1 VSTSKRRGRRFLI
14 ITSIAALAV
23 IAGIIIAVTV
33 SIRVETGQWR
43 LPEKQDFVRI
53 ARRFDHKPTKT
64 IFLERNAVDLKPGED
79 DAARG
84 LSSVL
89 ANATNKAARTKGWT
103 GGDAKWKQ
111 LVGCVKTMFAPFDV
125 AITDERPSGDN
136 FMMVVVGGKPT
147 DIGIVNSH
155 HVSGLAPFNGEVIP
169 RAVVYAFSAT
179 SNNDVRATCE
189 TIAMEVAH
197 AYGLDHEYLCK
208 DVMTY
213 LTGCGTKSF
222 VDADAACGESKQR
235 SCEGG
240 QPTQNS
246 YKRLVA
252 ILGAAPGAAAPTAI
266 ATPTPTATTTK
277 STTTKTTTT
286 KTGTKS
292 TTTRTGTKTTT
303 STTAPTGDG
312 HIGHTH

>member
-1 VSTSKRRGRRFLI
+1 MSTSKRRGKRFLVI
-14 ITSIAALAV
+14 LGIAAAA
-23 IAGIIIAVTV
+23 IIGGIIIAVTV
-33 SIRVETGQWR
+33 SIRVETGEWR
-43 LPEKQDFVRI
+43 LPKKGDFIRI

-64 IFLERNAVDLKPGED
+64 IFLERNAVDLQPGED

-84 LSSVL
+84 ISSVL
-89 ANATNKAARTKGWT
+89 ANATNKPARSKGWT

-111 LVGCVKTMFAPFDV
+111 LVSCVKTMFAPFDV

-147 DIGIVNSH
+147 DIGIANSH

-169 RAVVYAFSAT
+169 RAVVYAFAAT

-222 VDADAACGESKQR
+222 VDADAPCGESKQR

-240 QPTQNS
+240 QPSQNS
-246 YKRLVA
+246 YRRLVA
-252 ILGAAPGAAAPTAI
+252 VLGAAPGQATPTTTI
-266 ATPTPTATTTK
+266 ATPTPSTATTK
-277 STTTKTTTT
+277 STTT

-292 TTTRTGTKTTT
+292 TTKTGTKTTT
-303 STTAPTGDG
+303 KTPTTTTTSGDG